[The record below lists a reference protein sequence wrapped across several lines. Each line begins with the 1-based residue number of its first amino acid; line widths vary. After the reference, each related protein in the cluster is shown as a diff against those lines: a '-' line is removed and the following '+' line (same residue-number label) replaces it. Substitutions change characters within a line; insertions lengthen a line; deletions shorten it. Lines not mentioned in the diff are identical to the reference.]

1 MECSKVINYYGGKAI
16 VEVKSIL
23 EQLGNQK
30 PYFSTT
36 AMIYKATKNGKRDMR
51 YRDVIGGG
59 CCHEE
64 ILKAF
69 PGMKDA
75 IALHLS
81 DNDGVPMYAF
91 ENGWYFIEKIREN
104 DKEYTKNTIM
114 NHLRI
119 DEETADKVIAM
130 TKEEYK
136 TWVENRKPVW
146 KNEADEVIKKYNLE
160 VIKER

>member
-69 PGMKDA
+69 
-75 IALHLS
+75 
-81 DNDGVPMYAF
+81 
-91 ENGWYFIEKIREN
+91 R
-104 DKEYTKNTIM
+104 
-114 NHLRI
+114 
-119 DEETADKVIAM
+119 
-130 TKEEYK
+130 
-136 TWVENRKPVW
+136 
-146 KNEADEVIKKYNLE
+146 
-160 VIKER
+160 